1 MCWWPY
7 PVGVGTLDEVF
18 TVLAARMAN
27 ETHKRVV
34 LYDVDGCWQPLITL
48 LDQLVEQ
55 GLYGADQRKA
65 IGVATNIAELEE
77 LCS

>member
-1 MCWWPY
+1 M
-7 PVGVGTLDEVF
+7 
-18 TVLAARMAN
+18 
-27 ETHKRVV
+27 
-34 LYDVDGCWQPLITL
+34 DGCWQPLIAL

-77 LCS
+77 FCS

>member
-1 MCWWPY
+1 
-7 PVGVGTLDEVF
+7 
-18 TVLAARMAN
+18 
-27 ETHKRVV
+27 
-34 LYDVDGCWQPLITL
+34 
-48 LDQLVEQ
+48 LVEQ